1 MIPAIPVVDPV
12 RAIEIRS
19 KILKPQHPISEIG
32 SRDPFG
38 RVTRLGQM
46 PSAIFE
52 ILCLARELKTPK
64 GDQMDGLP
72 DGRHDSGMIDD
83 VIGVALDNP
92 DALLK
97 FKNWPPVIPPIGE

>member
-1 MIPAIPVVDPV
+1 MKKWRDNPPFSFPRDPRDPVVDPV

-38 RVTRLGQM
+38 RVTKLGQVQ
-46 PSAIFE
+46 SVISE

-64 GDQMDGLP
+64 GDQMDCLP
-72 DGRHDSGMIDD
+72 DGRHD
-83 VIGVALDNP
+83 
-92 DALLK
+92 
-97 FKNWPPVIPPIGE
+97 